1 MSAWWEAREPRER
14 LLLGVLG
21 ALLGVFVL
29 VFAVILPI
37 MDARAD
43 ADRALARAQADYNI
57 VARTLPRA
65 GAGGAERTLF
75 SRSALLDAA
84 RAEGLQITRIQAGRE
99 GDLSVWIDDAQTTA
113 LYAMFDA
120 LLTDTTASMDRVVV
134 SADGNGRLSAQF
146 TVR

>member
-29 VFAVILPI
+29 VFAVILPV

-65 GAGGAERTLF
+65 GVGGAERTLF

>member
-29 VFAVILPI
+29 VFAVILPV

-65 GAGGAERTLF
+65 GAGSAERTLF